1 MITIEHLEVMFEAER
16 QRDEA
21 RFAELFA
28 QHMSGHDDDRRRT
41 AEAERQAQRERSVT
55 DAKGNWG

>member
-28 QHMSGHDDDRRRT
+28 QHMAGHDEDRRRA
-41 AEAERQAQRERSVT
+41 AEAEAQAGRERSVT
-55 DAKGNWG
+55 DARGNW